1 MIHTWPHPWKKGKP
15 NPKSHLSTQQ
25 LSHVPLCNFCSA
37 NLVLVLT
44 SWLCNQRKQ
53 PHRTTSESFCTWIP
67 ISCRW
72 REIPPQK
79 TNERTAGKLRKLR
92 FLCCPGFQSQ
102 DQQEQASCTKVGFL
116 APGSS
121 SGRTSYAVREK
132 FAEEKKKSGL
142 TCSPN
147 QERAARYL
155 QALCPA
161 LLPPPNKETTCL
173 NIYLKCAGIYKQ
185 ALRSS
190 CQMSSR
196 WIWYSLQV
204 QNSHINHTGHTGLQ
218 RAPAIA
224 PAASWLQ
231 FNSPQFSCTLPETES
246 WAKCWQ
252 TRGGTWGCKVLAPH
266 QLKVWSNRGKT
277 EKINLPPL
285 FFLLLLVVILIAA
298 L

>member
-1 MIHTWPHPWKKGKP
+1 MPLKRNTA
-15 NPKSHLSTQQ
+15 PK
-25 LSHVPLCNFCSA
+25 N
-37 NLVLVLT
+37 
-44 SWLCNQRKQ
+44 K
-53 PHRTTSESFCTWIP
+53 RTNS
-67 ISCRW
+67 
-72 REIPPQK
+72 REIK
-79 TNERTAGKLRKLR
+79 
-92 FLCCPGFQSQ
+92 
-102 DQQEQASCTKVGFL
+102 KVAVSLLSWVSVARPTGAGFL
-116 APGSS
+116 HQGGVPGSGQQFWS
-121 SGRTSYAVREK
+121 HQLCSQGEICRR
-132 FAEEKKKSGL
+132 KKKSGL

-204 QNSHINHTGHTGLQ
+204 QNSRINHMGHTGLQ
-218 RAPAIA
+218 RARAIA

-231 FNSPQFSCTLPETES
+231 FNSLQFSCTLPETES

-252 TRGGTWGCKVLAPH
+252 TRGGTWGCEVSAPH
-266 QLKVWSNRGKT
+266 QLRVWSNGGKT

-285 FFLLLLVVILIAA
+285 FFCCCWW
-298 L
+298 